1 MYTPTTF
8 LNRIKSMCIEDMKKT
23 GILASLTAAQAYLES
38 NKGNSGLTVSAN
50 NLFGMKGRYSG
61 QYVSMPTREY
71 SAKTGY
77 YTITA
82 SFRKYPSWAES
93 IADHSG
99 LFNRLDR
106 YKNLRGEKDYKK
118 ACKYV
123 QADGYATSPT
133 YADSLIKIIETYHL
147 YEWDK
152 EAGGDTVKNPVL
164 DSVVNDVIAGKFGNG
179 KARKAALE
187 ALGYDYKEVQKEVN
201 KRLKGA

>member
-8 LNRIKSMCIEDMKKT
+8 LEKIKPLVIADMKTT

-38 NKGNSGLTVSAN
+38 NKGNSGLAKTAN
-50 NLFGMKGRYSG
+50 NLFGMKGKYNG
-61 QYVSMPTREY
+61 AYVSMATKEY
-71 SAKTGY
+71 SAAAGY

-82 SFRKYPSWAES
+82 AFRKYPSWAES

-99 LFNRLDR
+99 LFNRLAR
-106 YKNLRGEKDYKK
+106 YKNLRGETDYKK

-123 QADGYATSPT
+123 KDDGYATSPT
-133 YADSLIKIIETYHL
+133 YTDSLIKIIETYHL

-152 EAGGDTVKNPVL
+152 EADGTNVLNPVL
-164 DSVVNDVIAGKFGNG
+164 ADVVDDVIAGKFGNG

>member
-1 MYTPTTF
+1 MKYMVDTF
-8 LNRIKSMCIEDMKKT
+8 LAKIKPLVIEDMKKT

-38 NKGNSGLTVSAN
+38 NKGNSGLTAKAN
-50 NLFGMKGRYSG
+50 NLFGMKGRYKG
-61 QYVSMPTREY
+61 ECISMNTKEY
-71 SAKTGY
+71 AAGVGY

-82 SFRKYPSWAES
+82 IFRKYPSWVES

-147 YEWDK
+147 YEWDMC
-152 EAGGDTVKNPVL
+152 GNISVSNPVL
-164 DSVVNDVIAGKFGNG
+164 GTVVDDVIAGKFGNG
-179 KARKAALE
+179 KQRKAALE

-201 KRLKGA
+201 KRLKG